1 MLQDRPDAPLV
12 KRLVLGEVPVPARY
26 DAPAPGD
33 GLSRS
38 QHGSGAAGVGFT
50 APGMPSRASFSALGG
65 SAHGTEDGEKER
77 RVSMFPS
84 VGGGGSGKSDKG
96 GKSGGGGITGLLA
109 GIFSSSKSAKDDKAA
124 DGGGGGGGGGALDG
138 LSKRLVNSTRIK
150 VRAPIHLPHLI
161 NPPSPPHCVSCLL
174 LLCVG
179 VVCAGGRADA
189 KAVADGGVVAGP
201 RQGRPLFSPYLI
213 P

>member
-1 MLQDRPDAPLV
+1 VLQDRPDAPLV

-38 QHGSGAAGVGFT
+38 QHGSGAAGVGFA
-50 APGMPSRASFSALGG
+50 APGMPSRASFSLGG
-65 SAHGTEDGEKER
+65 SAHGPEDGEKER

-109 GIFSSSKSAKDDKAA
+109 GMFSSSKSAKDDKAA

-161 NPPSPPHCVSCLL
+161 NAQSPPHCVSCLL
-174 LLCVG
+174 FVVRGCG
-179 VVCAGGRADA
+179 VRRWTSRCKSCRRWWRRRWTA
-189 KAVADGGVVAGP
+189 P
-201 RQGRPLFSPYLI
+201 R
-213 P
+213 

>member
-12 KRLVLGEVPVPARY
+12 KRLVLGEVPVPARF

-38 QHGSGAAGVGFT
+38 QHGATGVGFA
-50 APGMPSRASFSALGG
+50 APGMPSRASFSLGG
-65 SAHGTEDGEKER
+65 SSHGTEDGEKER
-77 RVSMFPS
+77 RMSMFSS
-84 VGGGGSGKSDKG
+84 VGGGSGKSDKG
-96 GKSGGGGITGLLA
+96 GKAGGGGITGLLA

-124 DGGGGGGGGGALDG
+124 DGGGGGGALDG

-150 VRAPIHLPHLI
+150 VRAPIHLLHLI
-161 NPPSPPHCVSCLL
+161 NPQSPPHCVSWCL

-179 VVCAGGRADA
+179 VVVQVDEQMQKLSQMVASSLDRA
-189 KAVADGGVVAGP
+189 KVG
-201 RQGRPLFSPYLI
+201 PYLAPI
-213 P
+213 